1 MSVSTPTPAL
11 DSIDELLLFRLTLLS
26 AQASALVVRLCEGQF
41 GITRREWRVLG
52 LLHGND
58 GMTPSALADH
68 VQLDRARTSRAIGSL
83 VKKRLIVREINQ
95 SDRRGANLLLT
106 PSGRQ
111 LYQDLMPHVKDINR
125 RILSVLNQVEMQQLE
140 AWIQKLYES
149 TQELNIEL
157 SPNFLK
163 TYQMHGGRDVTP
175 KSVLD

>member
-1 MSVSTPTPAL
+1 
-11 DSIDELLLFRLTLLS
+11 
-26 AQASALVVRLCEGQF
+26 
-41 GITRREWRVLG
+41 
-52 LLHGND
+52 
-58 GMTPSALADH
+58 MTPSALADH

-95 SDRRGANLLLT
+95 SDRRGVNLLLT

-125 RILSVLNQVEMQQLE
+125 RILSVLNQDEMQQLE

-175 KSVLD
+175 RSVLD